1 MFVALS
7 FAASKPIESVVFC
20 FYKITVSKTENV
32 SVFYEFTGTINCR
45 FFNQSER
52 AYYLSVVFCFYKI
65 TVSKT
70 ENVSVFYEFTGTIN
84 CRFFNQSERAYYLI
98 YFIKIHKLA
107 QG

>member
-7 FAASKPIESVVFC
+7 FAASKPVESVVFC

-32 SVFYEFTGTINCR
+32 SVFYEFTGTINC
-45 FFNQSER
+45 
-52 AYYLSVVFCFYKI
+52 
-65 TVSKT
+65 T
-70 ENVSVFYEFTGTIN
+70 
-84 CRFFNQSERAYYLI
+84 FFNQSERAYYLI